1 VLAIKLYLVVLLV
14 FLVGCEAEYSQS
26 LSIENTVYEALF
38 LAIKK
43 DAISPYYLVD
53 KTEALWFKENAY
65 DPDGWEDLLASN
77 SEISLSVVKSLYNHN
92 TESQS
97 LNWKPIITNATLLP
111 AKFADLNSE
120 NREDLCLV
128 SADKP
133 HIGVG
138 SKDGGFFRPFYTV
151 SRVGF
156 SHEGKF
162 ALVKY
167 SRRCAPL
174 SGAGEFLVLLK
185 FTDKQWLVSWSKIL
199 WVS

>member
-1 VLAIKLYLVVLLV
+1 MFNIKLSLLFTFVL
-14 FLVGCEAEYSQS
+14 LVGCEENYSPS
-26 LSIENTVYEALF
+26 LFIENTVYEALF

-53 KTEALWFKENAY
+53 KTESLWFKENVY
-65 DPDGWEDLLASN
+65 DPDDWEGLLTNN
-77 SEISLSVVKSLYNHN
+77 SEVSLSIVNSLYQRN
-92 TESQS
+92 TISQS
-97 LNWKPIITNATLLP
+97 LNWKPLITKAILLP
-111 AKFADLNSE
+111 AKYTNLYSE
-120 NREDLCLV
+120 KRDELCLV

-138 SKDGGFFRPFYTV
+138 TKEGGFFRPFYTV

-156 SHEGKF
+156 SPDGKF

-174 SGAGEFLVLLK
+174 SGAGEFLVLLE
-185 FTDKQWLVSWSKIL
+185 FTSKQWLVSWSTSL
-199 WVS
+199 WIS